1 MTHTG
6 RELDMTARMPNTEGD
21 VHMIGTISVEQAAQQ
36 GRYNPEWVRRLIRQG
51 KIAAQKIGRV
61 WFVNAQSFQDY
72 LKQHDR

>member
-1 MTHTG
+1 MSET
-6 RELDMTARMPNTEGD
+6 M
-21 VHMIGTISVEQAAQQ
+21 SVEDAAKL

-61 WFVNAQSFQDY
+61 WFISTKSFQDY